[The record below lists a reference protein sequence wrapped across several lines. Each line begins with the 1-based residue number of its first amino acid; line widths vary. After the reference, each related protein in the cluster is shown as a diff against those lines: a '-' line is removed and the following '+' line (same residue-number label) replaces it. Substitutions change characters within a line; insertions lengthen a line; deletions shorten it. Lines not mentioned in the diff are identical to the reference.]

1 MTTPTAP
8 PGPCQ
13 RGATAV
19 EYGLLVAL
27 LAAVIVFAVVSFGGG
42 VDGLFRN
49 TNASFDSAIS
59 P

>member
-1 MTTPTAP
+1 MTINE
-8 PGPCQ
+8 Q

-27 LAAVIVFAVVSFGGG
+27 LAAVIVFGVLSFGGG
-42 VDGLFRN
+42 ITDLFTK
-49 TNASFDSAIS
+49 TNESLSSVS

>member
-1 MTTPTAP
+1 MTTPSTHR
-8 PGPCQ
+8 Q

-27 LAAVIVFAVVSFGGG
+27 LAAVIVFSVVLLGGG
-42 VDGLFRN
+42 VGSLFEN
-49 TNASFDSAIS
+49 TNASFDSAVT

>member
-1 MTTPTAP
+1 MTTPL
-8 PGPCQ
+8 GRSQ

-27 LAAVIVFAVVSFGGG
+27 LAAVIVFAVVLFGGG
-42 VDGLFRN
+42 VGDLFEN
-49 TNASFDSAIS
+49 TNASFDSAIT

>member
-1 MTTPTAP
+1 MTMPNVP
-8 PGPCQ
+8 EQ

-27 LAAVIVFAVVSFGGG
+27 LAAVIVFAVVLFGGSVG
-42 VDGLFRN
+42 GLFEN
-49 TNASFDSAIS
+49 TNASFDSAIT